1 MSNSSDTDPIEKGSS
16 MDDMETQ
23 SESSRSK
30 PRSRRPSR
38 PMVDH
43 GATRKVNSRSSIT
56 EMRESDALSD
66 GASSALVRRLSA
78 SYTHTRLSVS
88 IQSRP
93 TYITS
98 LIEDMQWAFQELECN
113 FEKAKLEE
121 WAIFVHASLT
131 NESRNYHGVPHVF
144 EISAGAA
151 PMQLL
156 AAIFRDVTNHY
167 IDGEGISEKHVE
179 LLQGVLQEGT
189 YILQS
194 DLSSS
199 SPSCPAS
206 SSGRRLALVS
216 AIFGV
221 TPGTDMSMYQ
231 GMHKGLD
238 VFLSAVAASRL
249 LEDTLSLKQTAQ
261 LCSCLEATIPFRTA
275 PGGES
280 SSPDSVGPLD
290 RLFGRL
296 EQANQDFDLHMT
308 PQEMVETVQLGADLT
323 NRNIGNMVADD
334 LTEFLS
340 HTWSLLPEQNVALRQ
355 HSLFTVHDFYD
366 AVHNMVHWVQ
376 NIEAECIYSTF
387 RGVPDEEERMELH
400 EQLTY
405 NLHLAV
411 IYLQARL
418 LSVGVVAAFAAL
430 TGGDAPFSFFFGD
443 APSVNGESA
452 QLGDGLVGLSAS
464 ASSLALVYSFPE
476 QESGQESPAE
486 SLSDDNEVEGIV
498 SQEVL
503 NLLRGHRMIGT
514 FFDKGN
520 APLAAFLYENL
531 GDDLVSA
538 GLELCSLDF
547 TEESARALLQFLPA
561 RVFRS
566 VAKELSRFTVSRT
579 KAIAALQEEILAA
592 PHKDTPPSLYGEY
605 KEVSA

>member
-1 MSNSSDTDPIEKGSS
+1 
-16 MDDMETQ
+16 MDGLE
-23 SESSRSK
+23 SPPESSHHSTSSNHSASSHQSRTRR
-30 PRSRRPSR
+30 RSRRPMPQTTKSS
-38 PMVDH
+38 
-43 GATRKVNSRSSIT
+43 RKVNSRSSIT
-56 EMRESDALSD
+56 EMRENDVMSD
-66 GASSALVRRLSA
+66 GASSVLMARNSA
-78 SYTHTRLSVS
+78 RYSHERLSVS
-88 IQSRP
+88 IKNNRP

-113 FEKAKLEE
+113 FENSKLEE

-167 IDGEGISEKHVE
+167 IDGEGISAKHVE
-179 LLQGVLQEGT
+179 LLQGVMQEGT
-189 YILQS
+189 YILNS
-194 DLSSS
+194 DTSSS
-199 SPSCPAS
+199 SNSCPAS
-206 SSGRRLALVS
+206 SSGRRIALVS

-221 TPGTDMSMYQ
+221 TPGTDLSQYQ

-261 LCSCLEATIPFRTA
+261 LCCCLEATIPFRTA
-275 PGGES
+275 PGGS
-280 SSPDSVGPLD
+280 HTSPDSSMPLD
-290 RLFGRL
+290 RLFARL
-296 EQANQDFDLHMT
+296 EQANIDFDLQMFE
-308 PQEMVETVQLGADLT
+308 QEMVETVQLGADLT

-366 AVHNMVHWVQ
+366 AVSTMVDWVE
-376 NIEAECIYSTF
+376 NIQAECIYSTF

-464 ASSLALVYSFPE
+464 VHSIPE
-476 QESGQESPAE
+476 QDLEQDSGQDSETEHSG
-486 SLSDDNEVEGIV
+486 DFEGIV
-498 SQEVL
+498 SHEVL

-520 APLAAFLYENL
+520 APLAAYLYENL
-531 GDDLVSA
+531 GDELVAA
-538 GLELCSLDF
+538 GLDLCSLDF

-561 RVFRS
+561 RVFRT

-579 KAIAALQEEILAA
+579 KAITDLQEQILAA
-592 PHKDTPPSLYGEY
+592 HSSAQGEW

>member
-1 MSNSSDTDPIEKGSS
+1 MSNSSDASPSRKGS
-16 MDDMETQ
+16 MDGLESASASSHQ
-23 SESSRSK
+23 SETRR

-38 PMVDH
+38 PM
-43 GATRKVNSRSSIT
+43 TKTSSRKVNSRSSIT
-56 EMRESDALSD
+56 EMRESDVMSD
-66 GASSALVRRLSA
+66 GASSVLMARHSA
-78 SYTHTRLSVS
+78 GYSRKRLSVS
-88 IQSRP
+88 IKNTRP

-113 FEKAKLEE
+113 FEKSKLEE

-199 SPSCPAS
+199 SNSCPIS
-206 SSGRRLALVS
+206 SSGRRIAVVS

-261 LCSCLEATIPFRTA
+261 LCCCLEATIPFRTA
-275 PGGES
+275 PGGSE
-280 SSPDSVGPLD
+280 SSPDSSNPLD
-290 RLFGRL
+290 QLFARL
-296 EQANQDFDLHMT
+296 EQANVDFGLRMT
-308 PQEMVETVQLGADLT
+308 REEMVETVQLGADLT
-323 NRNIGNMVADD
+323 NRNIGNMVAED

-355 HSLFTVHDFYD
+355 HSLFTLHDFYD
-366 AVHNMVHWVQ
+366 AVSTMVDWVE
-376 NIEAECIYSTF
+376 NIQADCIYSTF
-387 RGVPDEEERMELH
+387 RGVPDEDERMELH

-405 NLHLAV
+405 NLHLAI

-418 LSVGVVAAFAAL
+418 LSVGVVSAFAAL

-452 QLGDGLVGLSAS
+452 QLGDGLVGLPASAS
-464 ASSLALVYSFPE
+464 AYSIPNQDSE
-476 QESGQESPAE
+476 QDSEAE
-486 SLSDDNEVEGIV
+486 DSDEFEGIV
-498 SQEVL
+498 SHEVL

-520 APLAAFLYENL
+520 APLAAYLYENL

-561 RVFRS
+561 RVFRT

-579 KAIAALQEEILAA
+579 KAIADLQEQIHAA
-592 PHKDTPPSLYGEY
+592 HS
-605 KEVSA
+605 S

>member
-1 MSNSSDTDPIEKGSS
+1 MSNSSDASPSGKGYVDGLESPSTSS
-16 MDDMETQ
+16 HQ
-23 SESSRSK
+23 SSTRQ
-30 PRSRRPSR
+30 RSRRPSR
-38 PMVDH
+38 PML
-43 GATRKVNSRSSIT
+43 TRNKSSRKVNSRSSIT
-56 EMRESDALSD
+56 EMRESDVMSD
-66 GASSALVRRLSA
+66 GASFVLMARNSARYSRK
-78 SYTHTRLSVS
+78 RLSVS
-88 IQSRP
+88 IQKNRP

-98 LIEDMQWAFQELECN
+98 LIEDMQWAFQELDCD

-167 IDGEGISEKHVE
+167 IDGEGISAKHVE

-189 YILQS
+189 FILQS

-199 SPSCPAS
+199 SNVCPVS
-206 SSGRRLALVS
+206 SSGRQIALVS

-221 TPGTDMSMYQ
+221 TPGTDLFGYQ

-238 VFLSAVAASRL
+238 VFLSAVVASRL

-261 LCSCLEATIPFRTA
+261 LCCCLEATIPFRTA
-275 PGGES
+275 PGGS
-280 SSPDSVGPLD
+280 QSSPDSSKPLD
-290 RLFGRL
+290 RLFARL
-296 EQANQDFDLHMT
+296 EQANIDFNLRMT
-308 PQEMVETVQLGADLT
+308 SQEMVETVQLGADLT
-323 NRNIGNMVADD
+323 NRNIGNMVAED

-366 AVHNMVHWVQ
+366 AVSTMVDWVE
-376 NIEAECIYSTF
+376 NIQAECIYSTF
-387 RGVPDEEERMELH
+387 RGVPDEEERLELH

-464 ASSLALVYSFPE
+464 ASAPLQDSE
-476 QESGQESPAE
+476 QDSEAE
-486 SLSDDNEVEGIV
+486 DSEAEDSDDFDGIV
-498 SQEVL
+498 SHEVL

-520 APLAAFLYENL
+520 APLAAYLYENL
-531 GDDLVSA
+531 GDDLVSV
-538 GLELCSLDF
+538 GLKLCSLDF
-547 TEESARALLQFLPA
+547 TEESARALLRFLPA
-561 RVFRS
+561 RVFRT

-579 KAIAALQEEILAA
+579 KAIAALQEQIHAA
-592 PHKDTPPSLYGEY
+592 P
-605 KEVSA
+605 SA

>member
-1 MSNSSDTDPIEKGSS
+1 MSSSNGEIPTGSS
-16 MDDMETQ
+16 STTEGPD
-23 SESSRSK
+23 SPGSS
-30 PRSRRPSR
+30 RSRRPSR
-38 PMVDH
+38 PMLK
-43 GATRKVNSRSSIT
+43 TRGSRRVNSRSSIT
-56 EMRESDALSD
+56 EMRESDVMSD
-66 GASSALVRRLSA
+66 GASSVLMERNSA
-78 SYTHTRLSVS
+78 RITRTRLTLS
-88 IQSRP
+88 INENRP

-98 LIEDMQWAFQELECN
+98 LIQDMQWAFEELDCKYEQS
-113 FEKAKLEE
+113 KLEE

-131 NESRNYHGVPHVF
+131 NESRNFHGVPHVF

-167 IDGEGISEKHVE
+167 IDGEEISEKHFE

-199 SPSCPAS
+199 SPS
-206 SSGRRLALVS
+206 SGRRLALVS

-221 TPGTDMSMYQ
+221 TPGTDMSLYQ

-261 LCSCLEATIPFRTA
+261 LCCCLEATIPFRTA
-275 PGGES
+275 PGGEA
-280 SSPDSVGPLD
+280 SSPDSYSPLD

-296 EQANQDFDLHMT
+296 EQANTDFDLQMT
-308 PQEMVETVQLGADLT
+308 PEEMVETVQLGADLT
-323 NRNIGNMVADD
+323 NRNIGNMVTDD

-355 HSLFTVHDFYD
+355 HSLFTLHDFYD
-366 AVHNMVHWVQ
+366 AVSNMVDWVQ
-376 NIEAECIYSTF
+376 NVQAECIYSTF
-387 RGVPDEEERMELH
+387 RGVPDEAESMELH
-400 EQLTY
+400 EQLTF
-405 NLHLAV
+405 NLHSAV
-411 IYLQARL
+411 LYLQARL

-430 TGGDAPFSFFFGD
+430 TGGDAVPFSFFFGD

-452 QLGDGLVGLSAS
+452 QLGDGLILSAS
-464 ASSLALVYSFPE
+464 AIPTIPE
-476 QESGQESPAE
+476 LDCEQDAEPAPDSGED
-486 SLSDDNEVEGIV
+486 SDGFEGIV

-503 NLLRGHRMIGT
+503 NLLRGHRMDGT

-520 APLAAFLYENL
+520 APLAAYLYQHL

-561 RVFRS
+561 RVFRT

-579 KAIAALQEEILAA
+579 KAIADLQEQILAA
-592 PHKDTPPSLYGEY
+592 N
-605 KEVSA
+605 